1 MEVKVESF
9 SWHLFQSLRTY
20 FVYALGVIFFSATSL
35 NGAIRHF
42 SILLSTLTELN
53 RWSIAKSIF
62 LQLGVK
68 YQEIFILILGLS
80 TLLIVDILREKKT
93 YARWWMSKQCVGFRW
108 MVWLYLFFSVIL
120 FGVYGGGY
128 SASTFIYQGF

>member
-1 MEVKVESF
+1 MF
-9 SWHLFQSLRTY
+9 D
-20 FVYALGVIFFSATSL
+20 
-35 NGAIRHF
+35 
-42 SILLSTLTELN
+42 
-53 RWSIAKSIF
+53 
-62 LQLGVK
+62 VK
-68 YQEIFILILGLS
+68 YIFILILGLS